1 MRGRFSTVVSL
12 GLASAVVLAGCSDSG
27 GGGGGDGGG
36 DDPFRVAAFTAGY
49 GTPVGKSTLDAFVQ
63 QGEELGWDVTL
74 YTSDFDYDKL
84 NTDMQ
89 SAITQGVDAILA
101 GFPDPRQIQ
110 PMVAAAQ
117 EAEIPIFSIDGGV
130 EPNEDFVVD
139 VTTDQDQIAELSV
152 GALEEAMGGLEGKD
166 VMVIG
171 HDPHVGISTRSRLAV
186 DLLEEGGAT
195 IAGGEIRQV
204 LAPGTSQE
212 EALKFV
218 TDYLQANPEGLDGVW
233 VGWDHAAVGAAQAIE
248 EAGRDDIFVTG
259 VDAVGIALAEI
270 EKGGPFVATVVQDW
284 PAVLDRWWGT
294 WRPTP
299 TAASCRRRTSSRPR
313 SPWSTR
319 TTSPTSSRPTP
330 ELERGRVP
338 PAPGPLRLPSQND
351 SEEGTPMRLEGK
363 VALITGG
370 ASGIGHATVRKFVR
384 EGAKVL
390 VADIDRE
397 RAEKVVAEI
406 EGDGHPGS
414 AAAAQV
420 DVSVYARWRPP
431 CSARSTSSA
440 SSTSSSTT
448 RASPVASP
456 CSSTTRPSTTSR

>member
-1 MRGRFSTVVSL
+1 MMRRSLSTAVGL
-12 GLASAVVLAGCSDSG
+12 GVASALVLAGCSDSG
-27 GGGGGDGGG
+27 GGGGGGGG
-36 DDPFRVAAFTAGY
+36 DDTFSVAAFTAGY
-49 GTPVGKSTLDAFVQ
+49 GTPVGKSTLDDFVQ
-63 QGEELGWDVTL
+63 RGEELGWDVTL

-110 PMVAAAQ
+110 PMVAAAE

-139 VTTDQDQIAELSV
+139 VTTDQQQIADLTV

-171 HDPHVGISTRSRLAV
+171 HDPHVGISTRSALAV
-186 DLLEEGGAT
+186 ELLEAGGAT

-270 EKGGPFVATVVQDW
+270 EKSGPFYATVVQDW
-284 PAVLDRWWGT
+284 PAVLDEVLGYMET
-294 WRPTP
+294 Y
-299 TAASCRRRTSSRPR
+299 AENGEL
-313 SPWSTR
+313 
-319 TTSPTSSRPTP
+319 P
-330 ELERGRVP
+330 EE
-338 PAPGPLRLPSQND
+338 N
-351 SEEGTPMRLEGK
+351 
-363 VALITGG
+363 
-370 ASGIGHATVRKFVR
+370 FVETEVTLVDR
-384 EGAKVL
+384 NN
-390 VADIDRE
+390 VADVEPTD
-397 RAEKVVAEI
+397 A
-406 EGDGHPGS
+406 
-414 AAAAQV
+414 
-420 DVSVYARWRPP
+420 
-431 CSARSTSSA
+431 
-440 SSTSSSTT
+440 
-448 RASPVASP
+448 
-456 CSSTTRPSTTSR
+456 